1 MIANNI
7 DPLQTNSF
15 GQFNPKLIDN
25 RSILVEDYFSCNAM
39 MEQSSFPEQG

>member
-15 GQFNPKLIDN
+15 GQFNTKLIEN
-25 RSILVEDYFSCNAM
+25 RPIMVALKSSLEGCFSRNDAA
-39 MEQSSFPEQG
+39 